1 MTENDKAQTMTSLLQ
16 TTVTGSYSMPEW
28 LKRAKNDYLQRRVSR
43 HDLDDMHDA
52 VRKSA
57 IKDQEVAGV
66 DIISDGEVQRDNMID
81 YFAERLPG
89 VQVDLGSKRF
99 YYDYYD
105 SVVRS
110 KLATGSLG
118 LVDDAKFLK
127 RFTDRRP
134 KVTMSGPH
142 TLVKRIQNQHYPSE
156 EAFALDLGRVLNLEL
171 RELARSGVKE
181 LQIDEPYYSGF
192 PEDLPWAIK
201 AVNAMVE
208 SVDANV
214 TLHICYGNRYGKPS
228 FEGSYKYL
236 FPAIAEAKV
245 HAISLEFA
253 RRGDEDLQL
262 FEQFKVPFM
271 LGLGVVDVKSHD
283 IESAGVVADRIRRAL
298 KILPAERLIIN
309 PDCGLVHLPRDVAF
323 AKLSAMVEGTRLVR
337 QEIAA

>member
-1 MTENDKAQTMTSLLQ
+1 MNHASLLT

-43 HDLDDMHDA
+43 HDLDEMYDA
-52 VRKSA
+52 VRKGA

-66 DIISDGEVQRDNMID
+66 DVISDGELQRDNMID

-105 SVVRS
+105 STVRS

-118 LVDDAKFLK
+118 LVEEARFLR
-127 RFTDRRP
+127 RFTERP
-134 KVTMSGPH
+134 TKVTVSGPH
-142 TLVKRIQNQHYPSE
+142 TLVKRIQNQHYSSE
-156 EAFALDLGRVLNLEL
+156 EAFALDLGRVMNLEL
-171 RELARSGVKE
+171 RELARAGVTD

-192 PEDLPWAIK
+192 PEDLPWAIR
-201 AVNAMVE
+201 AVNAMVDG
-208 SVDANV
+208 VDARV

-228 FEGSYKYL
+228 WEGSYRYL
-236 FPAIAEAKV
+236 FPTIADANV
-245 HAISLEFA
+245 QAISLEFA

-262 FEQFKVPFM
+262 FNEFKVPFM
-271 LGLGVVDVKSHD
+271 LGLGVVDVKTHD
-283 IESAGVVADRIRRAL
+283 VESPGVVADRIRRAL
-298 KILPAERLIIN
+298 KVLPAERIVIN

-323 AKLSAMVEGTRLVR
+323 NKLCAMVEGTRLVR
-337 QEIAA
+337 QELAR